1 MNETEMAIAV
11 EKMQTYVALAEDEI
25 ANRKKQCEL
34 MHKDLLTSRRLMESL
49 QQKLRETEAK
59 LVLQKELKRVSQ
71 FKMPKTES
79 GGILE
84 VCMVRRKAPEGESAK
99 STACHR
105 EGCCGIERLYLAN
118 GVTSSVIFY
127 DCLQMYFCRKQ

>member
-34 MHKDLLTSRRLMESL
+34 MHKELLTSRRLMESL

-59 LVLQKELKRVSQ
+59 LVLQKELKQ
-71 FKMPKTES
+71 
-79 GGILE
+79 
-84 VCMVRRKAPEGESAK
+84 
-99 STACHR
+99 
-105 EGCCGIERLYLAN
+105 
-118 GVTSSVIFY
+118 
-127 DCLQMYFCRKQ
+127 